1 MVLKESTVVV
11 KCQLY
16 ECAIERR
23 CHASLSMV
31 LNDQNKL
38 VEPLHF
44 LRENQVHHEDCK
56 RLNEKVL
63 SIEKLIKEVEI
74 AVIENQSC
82 SLQFL
87 YESHR
92 ANAVRNGSTTVYP
105 DFVRIKHR
113 LRKKRNTNRTIV
125 LANNLA
131 DVKVD
136 NRFIADG
143 YSLFLIYDKPGINRI
158 LVFVLLLDS

>member
-1 MVLKESTVVV
+1 MVLDKE
-11 KCQLY
+11 
-16 ECAIERR
+16 
-23 CHASLSMV
+23 
-31 LNDQNKL
+31 NKL
-38 VEPLHF
+38 VEPLNF
-44 LRENQVHHEDCK
+44 RRENQLHHEDCK
-56 RLNEKVL
+56 RLSEKEFE
-63 SIEKLIKEVEI
+63 IENLVKGVKM
-74 AVIENQSC
+74 AVVENQSC
-82 SLQFL
+82 SIQFI
-87 YESHR
+87 YERHR

-113 LRKKRNTNRTIV
+113 LRRKRNTNRTIV

-158 LVFVLLLDS
+158 LVYCSFIGLIMLGKSLKWHADGTFQTKSKYFGQLYTI